1 MIFYNF
7 TPCFEHFNIK
17 LTNVSAF
24 CTMSLLYVLLQLILR
39 KLLVATPPKTCHT
52 PRAETPP
59 SLIQPLAGLLPWL
72 LCIIVVT
79 RRQET
84 GASRPPEAQ
93 IEKCWPAALLPW
105 LLCIIVVTRR
115 QETGTSR
122 PAEGQNWK
130 LLVCSS
136 AALAHLRPE
145 MEKCWLC
152 WPFAAPDQR
161 PTTTHQGPR
170 TCDQRLEIR
179 GPGPGT
185 RGLGPRTWD
194 QGAGGQKWTG
204 LAPAGSPKLS
214 KFMAFYM
221 FTPCFIFL

>member
-7 TPCFEHFNIK
+7 TPCFEHFYIK

-39 KLLVATPPKTCHT
+39 KLLVAAPPKTCHT

-122 PAEGQNWK
+122 PPEAQIEKCW
-130 LLVCSS
+130 S
-136 AALAHLRPE
+136 AALLPWLLCTIVVTRRQETEPADQQRAKIE
-145 MEKCWLC
+145 NCWSV
-152 WPFAAPDQR
+152 
-161 PTTTHQGPR
+161 
-170 TCDQRLEIR
+170 RLLPWLI
-179 GPGPGT
+179 
-185 RGLGPRTWD
+185 
-194 QGAGGQKWTG
+194 
-204 LAPAGSPKLS
+204 
-214 KFMAFYM
+214 
-221 FTPCFIFL
+221 

>member
-39 KLLVATPPKTCHT
+39 KLLVAAPPKTCHT

-84 GASRPPEAQ
+84 G
-93 IEKCWPAALLPW
+93 
-105 LLCIIVVTRR
+105 
-115 QETGTSR
+115 TSR
-122 PAEGQNWK
+122 PAKGK
-130 LLVCSS
+130 TLKTAGLLVCCPGSFE
-136 AALAHLRPE
+136 AQNGKMLALLALRRS
-145 MEKCWLC
+145 
-152 WPFAAPDQR
+152 R
-161 PTTTHQGPR
+161 PKTNNHA
-170 TCDQRLEIR
+170 
-179 GPGPGT
+179 PGT
-185 RGLGPRTWD
+185 RDL
-194 QGAGGQKWTG
+194 
-204 LAPAGSPKLS
+204 
-214 KFMAFYM
+214 
-221 FTPCFIFL
+221 